1 MQNKK
6 KSSQEY
12 GFKQRIMG
20 QRIANRKEVR
30 KNRKTE
36 FHLSL
41 SLSLSSGE
49 DKLEQRKRIAL
60 CALFFS
66 CYITL
71 QEGANEKKI
80 VTNSGRERAE
90 EVENTFF
97 GEQRS

>member
-1 MQNKK
+1 
-6 KSSQEY
+6 
-12 GFKQRIMG
+12 MG

-30 KNRKTE
+30 KNGKTK

-41 SLSLSSGE
+41 SLSVFLCLSLSLSSDE
-49 DKLEQRKRIAL
+49 DELEQRKRMAL

-71 QEGANEKKI
+71 QEGRNEKKI
-80 VTNSGRERAE
+80 VTNSGRERT

-97 GEQRS
+97 VEKRS